1 MQESLRKSIRKI
13 LKTDVSRERL
23 EYLEERLLDLC
34 EQHIDTERQ
43 DAWDD
48 GYADGLTEG
57 EINANGDWQD
67 GYDEGYEKGLEES
80 EDLI

>member
-13 LKTDVSRERL
+13 LKTDVSRERV

-48 GYADGLTEG
+48 GYADGLAEG
-57 EINANGDWQD
+57 ELTAQGDWQD
-67 GYDEGYEKGLEES
+67 GYDEGYEVGRQEAG
-80 EDLI
+80 DFI